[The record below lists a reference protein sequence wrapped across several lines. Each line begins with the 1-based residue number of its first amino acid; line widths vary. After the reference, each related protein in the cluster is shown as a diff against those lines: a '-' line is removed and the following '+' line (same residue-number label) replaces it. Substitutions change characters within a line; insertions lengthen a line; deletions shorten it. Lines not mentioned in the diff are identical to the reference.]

1 MPPFLLAY
9 LGALVGLLALDAVW
23 LGVVMGPVYT
33 GALGHLLRPEPLWA
47 AAVVFY
53 LVYPLGVVVF
63 GIRPSSADD
72 GARRVAG
79 RAALFGALAYATYDL
94 TNLATLRD
102 WPLHVTVVDI
112 VWGAVLSAL
121 SALSGRW
128 LLQRVQ
134 RR

>member
-33 GALGHLLRPEPLWA
+33 GALGHLLRPEPLW
-47 AAVVFY
+47 
-53 LVYPLGVVVF
+53 LGVVVF